1 MTSERPKP
9 GRSPEALSRAREFAI
24 EAARSLHDDKCLD
37 VLVLDVSGLSQV
49 TDFIVIASGTSG
61 RQMASALDHVVEL
74 AADRGMAAF
83 GTSTDDNAEWFLA
96 DLVDVVVHVFEPNT
110 RAHYDLE
117 MMWGDA
123 EQVPWKRSA

>member
-9 GRSPEALSRAREFAI
+9 SRSPEALDKAREIAI

-49 TDFIVIASGTSG
+49 TDFLVIASGTSS

-74 AADRGMAAF
+74 AREHDMPVF
-83 GTSTDDNAEWFLA
+83 GTSTDNDGEWFLA